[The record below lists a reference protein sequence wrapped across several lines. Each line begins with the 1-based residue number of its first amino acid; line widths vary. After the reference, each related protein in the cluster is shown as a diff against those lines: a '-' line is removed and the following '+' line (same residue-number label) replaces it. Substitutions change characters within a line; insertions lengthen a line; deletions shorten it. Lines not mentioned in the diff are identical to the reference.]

1 MATFLYRLGRL
12 SFRRRRLVVA
22 AWLMLLVAAGLG
34 AATLSGTTTDSFTIP
49 GSSSQQAI
57 DQPGTQAFPRLPR
70 AGPPPGEIPPRRRGA
85 R

>member
-34 AATLSGTTTDSFTIP
+34 AATLSGWYSP
-49 GSSSQQAI
+49 H
-57 DQPGTQAFPRLPR
+57 
-70 AGPPPGEIPPRRRGA
+70 RRGT